1 MTVWAME
8 VFMRQARK
16 VLTVPSN
23 GQISIGKQWAGREV
37 MVEMVDDNHMIITA
51 GAFIPHALSTFY
63 TTEAEGR
70 LADFDRWSK
79 KTPAKKTNLNQL
91 RKRLGRKK

>member
-1 MTVWAME
+1 ML
-8 VFMRQARK
+8 RIKK

-37 MVEMVDDNHMIITA
+37 MVETVDDHRLLITA
-51 GAFIPHALSTFY
+51 GTFIAHDLATFY
-63 TTEAEGR
+63 TKEAQTQ
-70 LADFDRWSK
+70 LTDFNRWSER
-79 KTPAKKTNLNQL
+79 TPAKKSDINRL

>member
-1 MTVWAME
+1 
-8 VFMRQARK
+8 MRQTRK

-37 MVEMVDDNHMIITA
+37 MVEMVDDNRMVITA
-51 GAFIPHALSTFY
+51 GTFIPHDLATFY
-63 TTEAEGR
+63 TKAAQAQ
-70 LADFDRWSK
+70 LADFNRWSQ

-91 RKRLGRKK
+91 RKRLGRKT